1 MVKRDRS
8 DESYQRPIKKYATP
22 ILSDPSPTTLK
33 SCSVFSIKHLAWGVT
48 KSLRDRPLGG
58 LQSVYPVDKSDVYF
72 ELTSLTIGFLMN
84 GARYN
89 LPTALH
95 PDPYQM
101 YSVCGIFCLFL
112 YGEIHIF
119 APAFFEFQ
127 CLEI

>member
-72 ELTSLTIGFLMN
+72 ELTSLTLEHIQN
-84 GARYN
+84 IERDN
-89 LPTALH
+89 LSTALH
-95 PDPYQM
+95 PYQHQT
-101 YSVCGIFCLFL
+101 YSVCGIFFWVMS
-112 YGEIHIF
+112 GEIHIF
-119 APAFFEFQ
+119 KPAFRSFQ
-127 CLEI
+127 YLEM